1 MSGCRVFRICCMHPS
16 VYPHRNA
23 GSLRGDELWAI
34 ITIIF
39 AARHLG
45 ATVSIGI
52 LDVILL
58 WRLAVTFT
66 VRGAEVVG

>member
-1 MSGCRVFRICCMHPS
+1 MPEISSDV
-16 VYPHRNA
+16 
-23 GSLRGDELWAI
+23 LWAI

-58 WRLAVTFT
+58 WRLVITFT
-66 VRGAEVVG
+66 VRGTGVVGWIAAAL